1 MATIQ
6 DVAKVFRKEAG
17 KAIYPGV
24 PYSGYKTRSSRAFKT
39 GNLLT
44 KFISSPQN
52 AINKI
57 GSKIKGSYQFVI
69 DIAPDGA
76 EYGRWVHY
84 GTRPKKTKG
93 TGMKARPFGEIAAS
107 STNFKEALDE
117 LIMGDLDGVV
127 EPLFDAMDNEFGK
140 AGFKV
145 S

>member
-24 PYSGYKTRSSRAFKT
+24 PYSGYKTRSSRAFKK

-84 GTRPKKTKG
+84 GTRR
-93 TGMKARPFGEIAAS
+93 MKARPFGEIAAS
-107 STNFKEALDE
+107 TTDFKEALDE

>member
-1 MATIQ
+1 MATLQ
-6 DVAKVFRKEAG
+6 DVSKVFRKEVG

-24 PYSGYKTRSSRAFKT
+24 PYSKYKTRSSRAFKT

-52 AINKI
+52 AINNI
-57 GSKIKGSYQFVI
+57 GSKIKGGYQFVI
-69 DIAPDGA
+69 TIAPDGA

-84 GTRPKKTKG
+84 GTRK
-93 TGMKARPFGEIAAS
+93 MDARPYAEIAAES
-107 STNFKEALDE
+107 KPFRDALDE
-117 LIMGDLDGVV
+117 LMQGEVEGVV
-127 EPLFDAMDNEFGK
+127 ETLFDSLDNEFGK

>member
-24 PYSGYKTRSSRAFKT
+24 PYSGYKTRSSRAFKK

-69 DIAPDGA
+69 DIAPDGG

-84 GTRPKKTKG
+84 GTRR
-93 TGMKARPFGEIAAS
+93 MKERPFGEIAAS
-107 STNFKEALDE
+107 TTDFKNALDE